1 MDNYSYWNYWKRPMK
16 LHELMAEIE
25 NIDDDEFIP
34 DTIAV
39 LPPVNA
45 NEYNTDEDSGDENE
59 VDINNLP
66 GSQLM
71 TEVEVVFENKG
82 SNQTTV
88 ESDFDSDDDLPL
100 STFLTKKRPKLS
112 KPSYSWKK
120 GDINQDFPEWVN
132 ASGQKNSLSPLELFF
147 QFIDDEIID
156 LVVKYSNML
165 FSIIAEGLVLYFS
178 LLILFSLNVKKL
190 LSISFVTIFVTSLP
204 LLAELSSRGLKC
216 TGTLRENRLSDCPL
230 EKSSMFKKKSRFSF
244 DYLLE
249 ENQNNI
255 VCKWNDNSVVTIAS
269 NVTSPFPTQ
278 QVKRFSQ
285 KEKKMIHVEQSMF
298 DQTMQRKHGRC

>member
-1 MDNYSYWNYWKRPMK
+1 MDNYSYWNYWKRPLK
-16 LHELMAEIE
+16 LHELMAETE
-25 NIDDDEFIP
+25 NIDDDELIP

-112 KPSYSWKK
+112 KPNYSWKK

-132 ASGQKNSLSPLELFF
+132 ASGPKNSLSPLELFF

-156 LVVKYSNML
+156 LVSQCEK
-165 FSIIAEGLVLYFS
+165 A
-178 LLILFSLNVKKL
+178 
-190 LSISFVTIFVTSLP
+190 SFHIFCDNFLRSLP
-204 LLAELSSRGLKC
+204 LLAELTYRGLKC

-230 EKSSMFKKKSRFSF
+230 EKSSMFKKKSRGSF

-255 VCKWNDNSVVTIAS
+255 VLYDRMDHLVNYQEKQTRCAFCHKQAAFRCQKCDVALFAS
-269 NVTSPFPTQ
+269 FIS
-278 QVKRFSQ
+278 S
-285 KEKKMIHVEQSMF
+285 
-298 DQTMQRKHGRC
+298 